1 MEPFYKR
8 PEKDAFKPIVLL
20 PSKLTC
26 CGSNITIRNRPSFPI
41 VYTSEGTNVT
51 TSFNGNC
58 KTCTKVYYYS
68 YYEDCP
74 LPESDMYS
82 NKDLKDQRRVYY
94 DFVGDLKFFQVSNKT
109 MFETYM
115 GKDIVYNVEICASSF
130 ESRSD
135 VYNCMH
141 RDLDKGVSQ
150 NTENFSRVKGNNEVG
165 VWKMNAD
172 RVEECYFLWKA
183 INLFRING
191 SLYLFNVKHA
201 DVEGKRRCLEEIC
214 LETWKL
220 KCKMENKWIRHT
232 CEVPG
237 CSEGYISVDGLEKV
251 CRTMCAAPKIHASK
265 EEGNLIQCCT
275 NTPALGGKSQKAFKH
290 CWEHLHLE
298 GLRGG

>member
-82 NKDLKDQRRVYY
+82 DKDLKDQRRVYY
-94 DFVGDLKFFQVSNKT
+94 DFVADLKFFQVSNKT

-115 GKDIVYNVEICASSF
+115 VKDIVYNVEICASSF

-150 NTENFSRVKGNNEVG
+150 NMENFSRVKGNNEVG

-201 DVEGKRRCLEEIC
+201 DVEGKRRCLEKFV
-214 LETWKL
+214 W
-220 KCKMENKWIRHT
+220 RH
-232 CEVPG
+232 
-237 CSEGYISVDGLEKV
+237 
-251 CRTMCAAPKIHASK
+251 
-265 EEGNLIQCCT
+265 GN
-275 NTPALGGKSQKAFKH
+275 
-290 CWEHLHLE
+290 
-298 GLRGG
+298 